1 MKQVF
6 RFVSG
11 IAALALA
18 FPASSQSPLPPP
30 VPDAAPSGD
39 RYDLDL
45 GHNRSRLTVPVSV
58 DGQGPF
64 NFVID
69 TGAERTVIASSLA
82 QRLRLAPGE
91 GVTMHSMSGVDFV
104 PTVVIPR
111 LSVSDKKT
119 VMDIQAPALKEQHL
133 GAIGMLGVDSLQ
145 AQRVTF
151 DFKNSRMSVMPSK
164 EARKKHHYGDAIV
177 VTARSRFGRL
187 VLVDAKLDGQK
198 VWVVIDT
205 GSEVSVGNSV
215 LRAKLE
221 KRKRLKETEPV
232 EMMSVTGERI
242 MADYTHADELVL
254 SGVTVKDMPIAF
266 ADVAP
271 FEKLDLT
278 DKPALLLGMDALS
291 AFSTVSVDFAER
303 KVRFITSQ
311 PGEDTNLRFA
321 ALP

>member
-1 MKQVF
+1 MKV
-6 RFVSG
+6 
-11 IAALALA
+11 LAVATTLA
-18 FPASSQSPLPPP
+18 TLSFSAPLSAQLEP
-30 VPDAAPSGD
+30 APSVPVEQGSPSD
-39 RYDLDL
+39 SYDLTL
-45 GHNRSRLTVPVSV
+45 GHNRSRMTVPVSV

-64 NFVID
+64 DFVID

-82 QRLRLAPGE
+82 QRLHLEPGD

-111 LSVSDKKT
+111 LTVSARKT
-119 VMDIQAPALKEQHL
+119 VTDIQAPALKEAHL
-133 GAIGMLGVDSLQ
+133 GAIGMLGVDSLA

-151 DFKNSRMSVMPSK
+151 DFKNSRMTVMPSA
-164 EARKKHHYGDAIV
+164 EARKKSFGNAIV

-221 KRKRLKETEPV
+221 KRKRLKATQPV
-232 EMMSVTGERI
+232 EMTSVTGEHI
-242 MADYTHADELVL
+242 MADYTRADELVL
-254 SGVTVKDMPIAF
+254 SGVTVKDMPVAF

-278 DKPALLLGMDALS
+278 DKPALLLGMDALR

-311 PGEDTNLRFA
+311 PGESWKVRLAGFR
-321 ALP
+321 

>member
-6 RFVSG
+6 RLMPGV
-11 IAALALA
+11 AALLLA
-18 FPASSQSPLPPP
+18 FPALSQSSDTLTP
-30 VPDAAPSGD
+30 APSED
-39 RYDLDL
+39 PYDLSL
-45 GHNRSRLTVPVSV
+45 GHNRSRLTVPVRV

-69 TGAERTVIASSLA
+69 TGAERTVIGSSLA
-82 QRLRLAPGE
+82 EKLRLAPGR

-104 PTVVIPR
+104 PTVIIPR
-111 LSVSDKKT
+111 LSVSDRKT
-119 VMDIQAPALKEQHL
+119 VTGIQAPALKEAHL
-133 GAIGMLGVDSLQ
+133 GAVGMLGVDSLQ

-151 DFKNSRMSVMPSK
+151 DFKNSRMTVMPSK
-164 EARKKHHYGDAIV
+164 EARKKRYGNAIV

-215 LRAKLE
+215 LRARLE

-232 EMMSVTGERI
+232 EMVSVTGERV
-242 MADYTHADELVL
+242 MADYTRADELVL

-271 FEKLDLT
+271 FEKLELT
-278 DKPALLLGMDALS
+278 ERPALLLGMDALR

-311 PGEDTNLRFA
+311 PGEDGNFRLA

>member
-1 MKQVF
+1 MKILA
-6 RFVSG
+6 
-11 IAALALA
+11 IAAGWVTLSLSASLSA
-18 FPASSQSPLPPP
+18 QPEAPFPLTGDEGASES
-30 VPDAAPSGD
+30 
-39 RYDLDL
+39 YDLAL
-45 GHNRSRLTVPVSV
+45 GHNRTRMTVPVSV

-82 QRLRLAPGE
+82 ERLRLAPGD

-111 LSVSDKKT
+111 LSVSARKT
-119 VMDIQAPALKEQHL
+119 VTDIQAPALEEAHL
-133 GAIGMLGVDSLQ
+133 GAIGMLGVDSLA

-151 DFKNSRMSVMPSK
+151 DFKNSRMTVMPSN
-164 EARKKHHYGDAIV
+164 EARKKSYDNAIV

-221 KRKRLKETEPV
+221 KRRRLKETQPI
-232 EMMSVTGERI
+232 EMTSVTGDRI
-242 MADYTHADELVL
+242 MADYTRADELTL

-266 ADVAP
+266 ADVSP
-271 FEKLDLT
+271 FEKLELT
-278 DKPALLLGMDALS
+278 DKPALLLGMDALR
-291 AFSTVSVDFAER
+291 AFSLVSVDFADR

-311 PGEDTNLRFA
+311 PGENGKVRFA
-321 ALP
+321 GLR